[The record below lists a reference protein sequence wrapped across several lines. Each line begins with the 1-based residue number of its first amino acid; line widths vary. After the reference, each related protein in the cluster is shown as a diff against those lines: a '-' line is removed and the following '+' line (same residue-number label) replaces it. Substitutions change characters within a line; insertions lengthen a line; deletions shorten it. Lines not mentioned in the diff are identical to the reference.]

1 MGISLM
7 GLICYS
13 GNHKETGVT
22 CQNAVEEG
30 FSVDRNTID
39 SWDKVG
45 AAGPNKITM
54 KCLENKKVRQDRTDN
69 KTTQTPTSKKSI
81 STDQLIT
88 MGY

>member
-30 FSVDRNTID
+30 FSEERNID

-45 AAGPNKITM
+45 AAGPNEITM

-69 KTTQTPTSKKSI
+69 KTTQTPTCIKTFSLKKVSVQI
-81 STDQLIT
+81 N
-88 MGY
+88 